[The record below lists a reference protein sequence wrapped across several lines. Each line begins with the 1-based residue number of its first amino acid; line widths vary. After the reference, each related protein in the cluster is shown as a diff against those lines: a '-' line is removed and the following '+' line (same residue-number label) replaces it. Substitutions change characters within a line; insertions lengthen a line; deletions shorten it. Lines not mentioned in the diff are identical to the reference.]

1 VFTPAPERAQS
12 VLERVWRLRATR
24 NENQGVTEE
33 SRGSLLFHS
42 GETRADGE
50 RRALLQL
57 TRFAVPAHSPA
68 SENREERLMKNVK
81 MLCAIAVAVGAG
93 MAPSAQGQSYPVKP
107 VRFIIPFPPGGG
119 TDTMARIMA
128 PKLSEALGQQVVVD
142 NRGGA
147 GATIGTEIAAKS
159 PPDGYTLLLMTVTN
173 AVGMSLYSNLKYDL
187 VRDFA
192 PVTRVATTPHIIVV
206 HPSVPAKTI
215 KELVS
220 LAKARPGA
228 LVYSSSGSGSVS
240 HLGGEY
246 FAFLTGT
253 KMLHVPYK
261 GGGPSVAALLA
272 GEVSAAFAT
281 MPSVISYVKSG
292 RVRALALTTARRS
305 PSLPDLVTVI
315 EAGIPNYDVGS
326 WYGLSV
332 PAGTSKEIIT
342 RLHAET
348 VKLLGLPD
356 VKQRLDASGFEV
368 ITSTPGEY
376 GEFVRTEVERWAKV
390 VKISGARAD

>member
-1 VFTPAPERAQS
+1 
-12 VLERVWRLRATR
+12 
-24 NENQGVTEE
+24 
-33 SRGSLLFHS
+33 
-42 GETRADGE
+42 
-50 RRALLQL
+50 
-57 TRFAVPAHSPA
+57 
-68 SENREERLMKNVK
+68 MKK
-81 MLCAIAVAVGAG
+81 AGTLCAVALTAAAVMVAA
-93 MAPSAQGQSYPVKP
+93 AHAQSYPVKP
-107 VRFIIPFPPGGG
+107 IRFVIPFPPGGG
-119 TDTMARIMA
+119 TDTMARVMA
-128 PKLSEALGQQVVVD
+128 PKLSEALGQQVVID

-173 AVGMSLYSNLKYDL
+173 AVGMSLYPNLKYDL

-192 PVTRVATTPHIIVV
+192 PVTRVATTPHILVV
-206 HPSVPAKTI
+206 HPSVPAKTV
-215 KELVS
+215 KELVA

-246 FAFLTGT
+246 FAYLTGT
-253 KMLHVPYK
+253 KLLHVPYK
-261 GGGPSVAALLA
+261 GGGPSVSALLS

-281 MPSVISYVKSG
+281 MPSVISYVKAG
-292 RVRALALTTARRS
+292 RVRALALTTAQRS
-305 PSLPDLVTVI
+305 PSLPDLMTVT

-348 VKLLGLPD
+348 VKLLNLAD

-368 ITSTPGEY
+368 ITSTPEQY
-376 GEFVRTEVERWAKV
+376 GEFVRAEVERWAKV
-390 VKISGARAD
+390 VKMSGARAD

>member
-1 VFTPAPERAQS
+1 MSSLRWFHAIVFVAMA
-12 VLERVWRLRATR
+12 A
-24 NENQGVTEE
+24 VT
-33 SRGSLLFHS
+33 
-42 GETRADGE
+42 
-50 RRALLQL
+50 
-57 TRFAVPAHSPA
+57 
-68 SENREERLMKNVK
+68 
-81 MLCAIAVAVGAG
+81 AIAQ
-93 MAPSAQGQSYPVKP
+93 AQTYPIKP
-107 VRFIIPFPPGGG
+107 IRFIVPFPPGGG
-119 TDTMARIMA
+119 TDAMARIMA
-128 PKLSEALGQQVVVD
+128 PKLAEALGQQVIID

-173 AVGMSLYSNLKYDL
+173 AVGMGLYPNLKYDL

-192 PVTRVATTPHIIVV
+192 PVTRVATTPHVVVV
-206 HPSVPAKTI
+206 HPSVPAKTV
-215 KELVS
+215 KELVA

-246 FAFLTGT
+246 FAYLTGT

-261 GGGPSVAALLA
+261 GGGPSVAALLG

-281 MPSVISYVKSG
+281 MPSVISFIRTG
-292 RVRALALTTARRS
+292 RVRALALTTAERS
-305 PSLPDLVTVI
+305 PSLPNVGTVM

-332 PAGTSKEIIT
+332 PAGTPKEIVS

-348 VKLLGLPD
+348 VKLLALPD
-356 VKQRLDASGFEV
+356 VKQRLDTSGFEV
-368 ITSTPGEY
+368 ITSTPEQY
-376 GEFVRTEVERWAKV
+376 GEFVRAEVERWAKV